1 MDIQELKYFCA
12 VASEGSLSKA
22 AQKLH
27 YAQSNLS
34 TKIIQLEQ
42 EIGCPLFYRNN
53 HGVTLT
59 TKGELLLKYATNLIN
74 LAEEAVIAVKD
85 DTTAQGMLKIG
96 SMESTVITYLSDF
109 LTRFH
114 AQNPQ
119 VTVQAETGTTDHV
132 LQKVLGHRLD
142 GAFVAGP
149 IRHPELFTKQ
159 VRTEKLCL
167 IGSKNLVP
175 DHDVERAL
183 TQPLLVFP
191 SGCSYRKTLEQWIK
205 DQGLVAGKI
214 YEFNTLSG
222 IFASVSAGLGVAMF
236 PESCVERYSRH
247 DALTVLDI
255 PEKYALVPTVFVY
268 RKDRFLSGA
277 MCSFI
282 HAISAPAPAGAVFD
296 PPASPADR
304 FDKRPD

>member
-12 VASEGSLSKA
+12 VASEGSLSRA

-34 TKIIQLEQ
+34 TKIMQLEQ
-42 EIGCPLFYRNN
+42 EIGFPLFYRNN

-59 TKGELLLKYATNLIN
+59 PKGELLLKYATNLIN
-74 LAEEAVIAVKD
+74 LAEETMIAVKD
-85 DTTAQGMLKIG
+85 DGAAQGMLKIG
-96 SMESTVITYLSDF
+96 SMESTVVGYLSEF

-114 AQNPQ
+114 GQNPQ
-119 VTVQAETGTTDHV
+119 VTVQVETGTTDHV
-132 LQKVLGHRLD
+132 LQKVLDHRLD

-167 IGSKNLVP
+167 IASKKLVP
-175 DHDVERAL
+175 DNDIEGAL
-183 TQPLLVFP
+183 AQPLLVFP
-191 SGCSYRKTLEQWIK
+191 DGCSYRKTLAHWMK
-205 DQGLVAGKI
+205 DEGLVPSKI

-222 IFASVSAGLGVAMF
+222 IFASVSAGLGVAML
-236 PESCVERYSRH
+236 PESCAEQYSQH
-247 DALTVLDI
+247 DTLTVLDV
-255 PEKYALVPTVFVY
+255 PTQYALVPTIFIY
-268 RKDRFLSGA
+268 RKDRFLSSA

-282 HAISAPAPAGAVFD
+282 NAI
-296 PPASPADR
+296 
-304 FDKRPD
+304 